1 MAEIAAGKRD
11 ARYLGNLDAVRD
23 WGYAPEYVAGMWAM
37 LQHAEP
43 GDDVFATGT
52 AYTIRDFSG
61 FAFSH
66 VGLDWEKYVRFDE
79 RYLRPAEVD
88 SLIGDASRAASIL
101 GWTSKVM
108 TPRTSADHG
117 RGGLCRCLMCRVWRW
132 RPTMPEF
139 IRWIVQGEATGKEQ
153 T

>member
-1 MAEIAAGKRD
+1 MTRNYREAYGMFAVNGILFNHESPRRGLTFVTRKITRAVADIAAGKRD

-23 WGYAPEYVAGMWAM
+23 WGYAAEYVAGMWAM

-43 GDDVFATGT
+43 GDDVFGTGT
-52 AYTIRDFSG
+52 AYTIKDFLG

-66 VGLDWEKYVRFDE
+66 VGLGWEKYVRFDE

-101 GWTSKVM
+101 GWTS
-108 TPRTSADHG
+108 
-117 RGGLCRCLMCRVWRW
+117 
-132 RPTMPEF
+132 
-139 IRWIVQGEATGKEQ
+139 QGYDPPN
-153 T
+153 

>member
-1 MAEIAAGKRD
+1 MR
-11 ARYLGNLDAVRD
+11 
-23 WGYAPEYVAGMWAM
+23 PEYVAGMWAM

-43 GDDVFATGT
+43 GDYVFGTGT
-52 AYTIRDFSG
+52 AYTIRDFLG

-101 GWTSKVM
+101 GWTSKAM

-117 RGGLCRCLMCRVWRW
+117 RGGLCRCLICRVWR
-132 RPTMPEF
+132 RGPAMPEL
-139 IRWIVQGEATGKEQ
+139 IRWMVQGEATSKEQ